1 VMKRACL
8 GAVPPYTGMHR
19 FVPSLLKLAGFRVV
33 EVPVHH
39 RPRRFGRSKY
49 GVGNRAVTAFVDLLA
64 VRWMMR
70 RRLRY
75 RIAEEVPPRP

>member
-1 VMKRACL
+1 
-8 GAVPPYTGMHR
+8 MHR
-19 FVPSLLKLAGFRVV
+19 FVPSLLKMAGFRVV
-33 EVPVHH
+33 EVPVNH

-49 GVGNRAVTAFVDLLA
+49 GVSNRALTAFVDLLA

-75 RIAEEVPPRP
+75 RIAEEIPKRRATL